1 MRSRHV
7 SIEIDRTPAAVY
19 SLARDLRRLPEWAAG
34 LAAGEPTVIDDD
46 ELVVDSPMGRVGV
59 RFVPRNALGVL
70 DHEVT
75 LPDGTTTV
83 NPLRILPHPVGA
95 EVVFTLRQLD
105 AGDDEFDRDAA
116 MVADDLTRL
125 RGLLE
130 PAPAPDPPADA
141 GPDVARPADIEI
153 RLADSSD
160 SGSVAGLLHDFNSE
174 FGSPTPDLMV
184 SATRFENLLGRED
197 VLVVVA
203 TAAGTDV
210 GFAFLTLR
218 PTPYH
223 DGPTAQ
229 VEELYVRP
237 DLRSGGIGSRILAR
251 AVDEVAAR
259 GSREMLINVDADDS
273 GARRFYERHG
283 FSDRDPDSGSGM
295 LCYLQQLQ

>member
-7 SIEIDRTPAAVY
+7 SIEIARTPAEVY
-19 SLARDLRRLPEWAAG
+19 SLARDTRRLPEWAAG
-34 LAAGEPTVIDDD
+34 LAAGTPTVVDDD
-46 ELVVDSPMGRVGV
+46 ELVVDSPMGRVRV
-59 RFVPRNALGVL
+59 RFAQRNTLGVL

-83 NPLRILPHPVGA
+83 NPLRVLPHPVGA

-105 AGDDEFDRDAA
+105 AGDDEFERDAA

-130 PAPAPDPPADA
+130 PAPTPDPPADA
-141 GPDVARPADIEI
+141 VPATARHADTGI
-153 RLADSSD
+153 RLAETSD
-160 SGSVAGLLHDFNSE
+160 AGSVAGLLHDFNSE
-174 FGSPTPDLMV
+174 FDSPTPDPV
-184 SATRFENLLGRED
+184 TSAARFEQLLARPE

-203 TAAGTDV
+203 SRAGTDV
-210 GFAFLTLR
+210 GFALLTLR
-218 PTPYH
+218 PTPYW
-223 DGPTAQ
+223 DGPLAQ
-229 VEELYVRP
+229 LEELYVRS
-237 DLRSGGIGSRILAR
+237 DLRSDGIGTRILTRAR
-251 AVDEVAAR
+251 DEVAAR

-295 LCYLQQLQ
+295 LCYLQQL